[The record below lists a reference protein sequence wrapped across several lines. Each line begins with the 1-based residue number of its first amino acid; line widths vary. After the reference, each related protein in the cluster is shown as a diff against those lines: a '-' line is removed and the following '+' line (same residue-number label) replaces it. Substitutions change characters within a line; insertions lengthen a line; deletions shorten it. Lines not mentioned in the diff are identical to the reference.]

1 MALTEREEVLVRG
14 TEQHFNLLRD
24 RITELEETVNLLV
37 ERVSTLE
44 LAVND
49 KHGYVTRRANRL
61 EEKVSGL
68 ELDFSIE
75 KDRRQVGEEVVIGRL
90 NRLEKRLEVVEAQQC
105 Q

>member
-1 MALTEREEVLVRG
+1 MPLTEREEVLVRS

-49 KHGYVTRRANRL
+49 KHGHVTRRAHRL
-61 EEKVSGL
+61 EE
-68 ELDFSIE
+68 
-75 KDRRQVGEEVVIGRL
+75 
-90 NRLEKRLEVVEAQQC
+90 RLEVVEAQQC